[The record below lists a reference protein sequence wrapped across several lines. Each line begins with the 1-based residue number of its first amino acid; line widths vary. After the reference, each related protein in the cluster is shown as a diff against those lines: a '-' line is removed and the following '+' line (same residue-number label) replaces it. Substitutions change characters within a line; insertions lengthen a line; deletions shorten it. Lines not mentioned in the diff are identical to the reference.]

1 MKLRFSRRKRDSAKG
16 PPEQSADGVVTTEN
30 FDLLLR
36 SYLNRESMDP
46 QKAMNVAAYASGVEF
61 IAGVVSS
68 LPIGLYKRSGDSIHE
83 LRDDRRVMLLNHST
97 GDLVR
102 SHEMM
107 RLFVKDYYN
116 QKGGFIFVDRRG
128 TEVQGLYYVDP
139 RVVGVE
145 IDETD
150 HIHKRAFFTVDGR
163 RYFPWQFIYAARNA
177 TNGVRGTS
185 LIEQSADVLNTAYK
199 TQVFEEAL
207 MARGG
212 NRRGYLQSERK
223 VNNETINNL
232 KAAFRRM
239 YQAENSDDVVVL
251 NEGIK
256 FQEASETSQEMQL
269 AENKERQFN
278 DVMSLFLI
286 PPSLIQGGS
295 STDDHKKFVNYA
307 LMPLLAII
315 EDALNDALLL
325 EDEKQDH
332 YFQFDIKELTKADLR
347 DRWTAWATAK
357 KNGLVNADEFRRF
370 ENMEPLGM
378 NYINLGLQDVLMD
391 PDTKEIIVPNMGTI
405 ISPDDLQPARA
416 PREPNAPVSNDPTDQ
431 TQDDNAAPDD
441 DKDDRDPR
449 GGDESDGDQS

>member
-1 MKLRFSRRKRDSAKG
+1 MNLRFWRRNKEAANS
-16 PPEQSADGVVTTEN
+16 PPAPTETSITEES
-30 FDLLLR
+30 FDMLLR
-36 SYLNRESMDP
+36 AYLNRSNMDAG
-46 QKAMNVAAYASGVEF
+46 KAMNVAAYASAVGF

-68 LPIGLYKRSGDSIHE
+68 LPIGLYRRSGNAVHE
-83 LRDDRRVMLLNHST
+83 LENDRRVMLLNRSS

-107 RLFVKDYYN
+107 RLFVMDYYDD
-116 QKGGFIFVDRRG
+116 KGGFIFVERRG
-128 TEVQGLYYVDP
+128 TEVEGLYYVDP
-139 RVVGVE
+139 RAVSIE
-145 IDETD
+145 IDATD
-150 HIHKRAFFTVDGR
+150 HIHKRAFFIVDGR
-163 RYFPWQFIYAARNA
+163 RYYPWQFIYACRHA

-185 LIEQSADVLNTAYK
+185 MIEQSADVLNTAYK

-416 PREPNAPVSNDPTDQ
+416 PREPNAPVSNAA
-431 TQDDNAAPDD
+431 QDNPANSG
-441 DKDDRDPR
+441 DKDTNDRDPE
-449 GGDESDGDQS
+449 GGEKKDGDQSQ